1 MEQELNRKTMVI
13 GHRNPDTDSICSAIC
28 YANLKQAV
36 TGEEY
41 MPARAGHVNGE
52 TQFVLDYFGAE
63 EPQLVE
69 DVRTQVR
76 DIEIRK
82 TKGVADNI
90 SLKRAWNIMQ
100 ENNVVTIPS
109 VREDGTLEGLI
120 TVGDITKTYMN
131 IYDSSILSKANTQY
145 SNIIETL
152 EAELIIGS
160 AEAYFDQGKVLIAAA
175 NPDLMEFYIEPHD
188 LVILGNRYESQ
199 LCAIEMGAD
208 CIIVCEG
215 AAVSMTIKKIAQERG
230 CTIIATTYDTYTA
243 ARLINQ
249 SMPISYFMT
258 REHLITF
265 NSDDYIDEIREVMAS
280 KRHRDFPI
288 LDKDGRYLGMISRR
302 NLLGAKGKQVILVD
316 HNEKNQAVAGIEN
329 AEILEI
335 IDHHRLGTIQ
345 TMSPVFF
352 RNQPLGCT
360 ATIIYQMYQEA
371 GIKVEPKIAGL
382 LCSAIV
388 SDTLLFRSPT
398 CTPVDEMA
406 ARALA
411 DIAGI
416 DIEKYAMEMF
426 SAGSNLK
433 DKSDE
438 EIFYQDFKR
447 FTSGKV
453 TIGVGQITSLNGGEL
468 DKLKGR
474 MEAFM
479 EKALENNGL
488 NMIFFMLTNIL
499 TETTELICEGQ
510 GALVD
515 FVSEEALQ
523 LAGKAFHQDIE
534 LLEEEGLK
542 EPVLR
547 LPGVVSRKK
556 QLIPELMLAEQE

>member
-160 AEAYFDQGKVLIAAA
+160 AEAYFDQGKGLIAAA

-288 LDKDGRYLGMISRR
+288 LDKDGYYLGMISRR

-510 GALVD
+510 GAL
-515 FVSEEALQ
+515 Q

>member
-41 MPARAGHVNGE
+41 MPARAGHVSGE

-90 SLKRAWNIMQ
+90 SLKKAWNIMQ

-152 EAELIIGS
+152 EADLIIGS

-215 AAVSMTIKKIAQERG
+215 AGVSMTIKKIAQERG

-288 LDKDGRYLGMISRR
+288 LDLDGNYIGMISRR
-302 NLLGAKGKQVILVD
+302 NLLNLRKRRLILVD
-316 HNEKNQAVAGIEN
+316 HNEASQTVDGI
-329 AEILEI
+329 AFADILEI
-335 IDHHRLGTIQ
+335 IDHHKLGSLE
-345 TMSPVFF
+345 TMKPINF
-352 RNQPLGCT
+352 RNEPVGCT
-360 ATIIYQMYQEA
+360 ATILYRIYDEQRLE
-371 GIKVEPKIAGL
+371 IPPKIAGL
-382 LCSAIV
+382 LCAAII
-388 SDTLLFRSPT
+388 SDTLMFRSPT
-398 CTPVDEMA
+398 CTQQDKIA
-406 ARALA
+406 ASALA
-411 DIAGI
+411 LIADIK
-416 DIEKYAMEMF
+416 IEEFAREMF
-426 SAGSNLK
+426 KAGSNLK
-433 DKSDE
+433 DKAPE
-438 EIFYQDFKR
+438 EIFYQDYKKFIAEGNVA
-447 FTSGKV
+447 F
-453 TIGVGQITSLNGGEL
+453 GVGQISSMDEEEL
-468 DKLKGR
+468 QEIKARLKPFMVSECGR
-474 MEAFM
+474 H
-479 EKALENNGL
+479 G
-488 NMIFFMLTNIL
+488 ISRVYFMLTNIMD
-499 TETTELICEGQ
+499 ESSDVIYYGEG
-510 GALVD
+510 
-515 FVSEEALQ
+515 SEEM
-523 LAGKAFHQDIE
+523 GKIAFQQEPEDECFH
-534 LLEEEGLK
+534 LK
-542 EPVLR
+542 
-547 LPGVVSRKK
+547 GVVSRKK
-556 QLIPELMLAEQE
+556 QMIPAMMEAAQLMNSDYA

>member
-1 MEQELNRKTMVI
+1 MVI

-288 LDKDGRYLGMISRR
+288 LDKDGYYLGMISRR

-510 GALVD
+510 GAL
-515 FVSEEALQ
+515 Q

-556 QLIPELMLAEQE
+556 QLSPELMLAEQE

>member
-160 AEAYFDQGKVLIAAA
+160 AEAYFDQGKGLIAAA

-510 GALVD
+510 GAL
-515 FVSEEALQ
+515 Q